1 MMNNHSH
8 LNDVQDVV
16 KQTEFDWT
24 SSSYAIIEED
34 DTMNATSS
42 TIHPIMLMS
51 KVLNNITA
59 MVTAIVNTAADVP
72 YEDYKYRPETYIV
85 PLIFGIIFIAGL
97 TGNGMLIAVF
107 IKHRAMRNVPNT

>member
-1 MMNNHSH
+1 MMNNHSN
-8 LNDVQDVV
+8 LYDVEDIV
-16 KQTEFDWT
+16 KHTEVDWMT
-24 SSSYAIIEED
+24 PSYALIEED
-34 DTMNATSS
+34 YTMNATSS

-51 KVLNNITA
+51 KVLNNATA
-59 MVTAIVNTAADVP
+59 MVAATVSTAADVP

>member
-1 MMNNHSH
+1 MMNNHSD
-8 LNDVQDVV
+8 LNVIQDVV
-16 KQTEFDWT
+16 EQTELDWT
-24 SSSYAIIEED
+24 ASSYAIIEED

-42 TIHPIMLMS
+42 TTNPIMLMS
-51 KVLNNITA
+51 KVLNNATA
-59 MVTAIVNTAADVP
+59 MVAATVSTAADVP